1 MGPFPHGGTV
11 SKGQMCIQLLIGT
24 PQKAPRLPTIPPHAP
39 PSGTWNHLQLQSEVL
54 AKQRREQQE
63 PCSVL
68 VLAGATKR
76 KTTICCTLRFK
87 RESILKGAGEPVRWN
102 WGGFEFQTNNGTK
115 HRGRQ
120 TAEWLSGSSRNSIL
134 YYQKHR
140 SPIVPFW
147 FDFLLILCYG
157 WQILVYKLKRAARR
171 ERRLLQRR
179 DYI

>member
-1 MGPFPHGGTV
+1 MEERY
-11 SKGQMCIQLLIGT
+11 
-24 PQKAPRLPTIPPHAP
+24 QKDKCVFSYWLEPLKRLPTNPPHAP
-39 PSGTWNHLQLQSEVL
+39 PSGTWSHLQLQSEVL

-147 FDFLLILCYG
+147 FDFLLIPCYG